1 MQKIRGL
8 FVDPDG
14 VPSVRLD
21 GPSGGP
27 GSDRIVQVHYVRHG
41 TVFNPNLLHISLSVV
56 LQKFL
61 PVFPKSSKRSS
72 SRNGRYTSP
81 TEISCKSFIS
91 HSKDSVVP
99 K

>member
-27 GSDRIVQVHYVRHG
+27 GSDRIVQVHYVRYG
-41 TVFNPNLLHISLSVV
+41 TVFKPNLLHV
-56 LQKFL
+56 
-61 PVFPKSSKRSS
+61 
-72 SRNGRYTSP
+72 N
-81 TEISCKSFIS
+81 
-91 HSKDSVVP
+91 
-99 K
+99 

>member
-27 GSDRIVQVHYVRHG
+27 GSDWIVQVHYVRHE
-41 TVFNPNLLHISLSVV
+41 TVFKPN
-56 LQKFL
+56 F
-61 PVFPKSSKRSS
+61 FM
-72 SRNGRYTSP
+72 
-81 TEISCKSFIS
+81 
-91 HSKDSVVP
+91 
-99 K
+99 